1 MEWKLQMKGI
11 DGSPRFFFSKSG
23 FQKKYRMLT
32 KTKEVSASMQ
42 NKQSV
47 RFDLITRKKQI
58 LEPDHI
64 KERYLF
70 QFIKR

>member
-1 MEWKLQMKGI
+1 
-11 DGSPRFFFSKSG
+11 
-23 FQKKYRMLT
+23 MLT